1 LSDSKIVTVED
12 RLSNIEKTIK
22 ELKTELSITLENFAE
37 IREFLDK
44 LSQLSKNKIELLEDR
59 PKGLLEF
66 DSVPSSPQ
74 SKLEVMLQKCVSNIM
89 KDYYERGRE

>member
-1 LSDSKIVTVED
+1 MEVHELENKINQLESD
-12 RLSNIEKTIK
+12 IK
-22 ELKTELSITLENFAE
+22 ELKTELSIALENFGE

-44 LSQLSKNKIELLEDR
+44 LSQLSKNKTELLEDR

-66 DSVPSSPQ
+66 DSVPSTPQ
-74 SKLEVMLQKCVSNIM
+74 SKLNVMLQKCVSNIM

>member
-1 LSDSKIVTVED
+1 MSEVKTITLENK
-12 RLSNIEKTIK
+12 IEKLENEIK
-22 ELKTELSITLENFAE
+22 ELKTELSIALENFGE

-66 DSVPSSPQ
+66 DSVSSN
-74 SKLEVMLQKCVSNIM
+74 SKLDRMIQKCIDSIIR
-89 KDYYERGRE
+89 DYRDQYKER